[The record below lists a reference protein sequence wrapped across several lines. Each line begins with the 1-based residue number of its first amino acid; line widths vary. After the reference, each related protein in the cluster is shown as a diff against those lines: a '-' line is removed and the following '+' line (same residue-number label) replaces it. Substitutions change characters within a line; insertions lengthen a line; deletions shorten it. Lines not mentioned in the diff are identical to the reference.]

1 MKSSTSI
8 IQQLIFRGTIMGLD
22 MYAFSVD
29 VEVARGGVVDV
40 ALDVDT
46 ATEIFYWRKFNA
58 LHGWMEDLYR
68 QKRGLRHDFNCTT
81 VRLTANDLDRLEMD
95 TGNNKLVPVNGFFFG
110 AQEIDSEDLESV
122 SDFIKVA
129 RQALANGKAVFYDSW
144 W

>member
-1 MKSSTSI
+1 
-8 IQQLIFRGTIMGLD
+8 MGLD
-22 MYAFSVD
+22 MYAFTVNADSVGEY
-29 VEVARGGVVDV
+29 VTDV
-40 ALDVDT
+40 ALGDNAVQ
-46 ATEIFYWRKFNA
+46 ISYWRKFNA

-68 QKRGLRHDFNCTT
+68 QKGGSKESFNCTT

-122 SDFIKVA
+122 SDFVKVA
-129 RQALANGKAVFYDSW
+129 RQALADGKAVFYDSW

>member
-1 MKSSTSI
+1 
-8 IQQLIFRGTIMGLD
+8 MGLD
-22 MYAFSVD
+22 MYAFTVD
-29 VEVARGGVVDV
+29 ATTVGDATVDV
-40 ALDVDT
+40 ALGDD
-46 ATEIFYWRKFNA
+46 ATEICYWRKFNA

-81 VRLTANDLDRLEMD
+81 LRLDANDLDRLEMD
-95 TGNNKLVPVNGFFFG
+95 TGNNKLIPVNGFFFG
-110 AQEIDSEDLESV
+110 IQEIDSEDLESV

>member
-1 MKSSTSI
+1 MT
-8 IQQLIFRGTIMGLD
+8 MGLD

-40 ALDVDT
+40 ALDADT

-122 SDFIKVA
+122 ATFIKVA
-129 RQALANGKAVFYDSW
+129 RQALADGKAVFYDSW

>member
-8 IQQLIFRGTIMGLD
+8 IQQLIFRGMIMGLD